1 MAHVALRVRY
11 VLSQDHLCESNI
23 ELPSLASNWTPSA
36 ATSAVALHH
45 PNFIHIDGA
54 HSQYAIDQAISPLM

>member
-1 MAHVALRVRY
+1 MFYRRIIYAKAT
-11 VLSQDHLCESNI
+11 SNFLLWQAI
-23 ELPSLASNWTPSA
+23 GPFCGAA

>member
-1 MAHVALRVRY
+1 MAHVVLWDVSRRIIYAKATLDFLLWKALDPF
-11 VLSQDHLCESNI
+11 S
-23 ELPSLASNWTPSA
+23 

-54 HSQYAIDQAISPLM
+54 HSQYAIN